1 MNLFFGGATNWPEFI
16 LKTFLIYFWS
26 VFVGVVFPR
35 YRIEQ
40 AVTWFLKIPLAI
52 GVLAVIIFI

>member
-1 MNLFFGGATNWPEFI
+1 
-16 LKTFLIYFWS
+16 
-26 VFVGVVFPR
+26 VVFPR